1 MFVVLHNSKT
11 RSDFWTHLEGV
22 TPTHT
27 EPHYGVTALAL
38 YQNRLYQNFLCY
50 DILQIVTSGLLISG
64 FFMLQY
70 IKNCCI
76 RIAYIR
82 NNHITL
88 ALLLFSGV

>member
-27 EPHYGVTALAL
+27 ESHYGVTALAL

-50 DILQIVTSGLLISG
+50 DMSRIVTSGLLI
-64 FFMLQY
+64 LE
-70 IKNCCI
+70 II
-76 RIAYIR
+76 I
-82 NNHITL
+82 
-88 ALLLFSGV
+88 